1 MDPNKFQE
9 HFTEGKFWEKVT
21 KFAKTA
27 GSKVI
32 YTGLLLYFAFRQKG
46 TPNWAKHIITGALG
60 YLISPIDAL
69 PDLTPLIGYTDD
81 MGVLMFALV
90 TISAYINDEVKKEA
104 REQMVKWFGEVDQ
117 EAINEVEERL

>member
-1 MDPNKFQE
+1 MNPNKFQDQ
-9 HFTEGKFWEKVT
+9 FTENKFWK
-21 KFAKTA
+21 KIKQFAKTA
-27 GSKVI
+27 GAKVI
-32 YTGLLLYFAFRQKG
+32 YTGLLLYFAFKQKG

-90 TISAYINDEVKKEA
+90 TISAYINDEVKQEA
-104 REQMVKWFGEVDQ
+104 RGQMVKWFGSVEEEVI
-117 EAINEVEERL
+117 EEVEQRL